1 VESDLNGLRATLLE
15 TLSAQLKQSPGAQL
29 HLIYIPELSD
39 PLSLADDERRAFAL
53 IKPPVGSVA
62 IRPDKAARL
71 ITLDCRKVAAYLL
84 ETHPAIDDPAL
95 ESSIT
100 QVWQETAGRSAY
112 DRAQNNDEPDLS
124 NLTIG
129 GWIVSTES
137 ANAIAQRFRDA
148 APSHRGAGHNYWVRW
163 FSPDHLHAMWPGLTD
178 AQREALLGGA
188 TWVGVDALGQVK
200 VYRANADAR
209 VVNDASAQAHRTAQL
224 SRDQILAVEEVP
236 TVRDLLERWRDQA
249 AGAGKAIP
257 RDAVQRVQCLV
268 REARELGLRED
279 GLTAYALL
287 ALQLPEQA
295 RSDPDWRSA
304 IGALMAEGL
313 PTSDLPEHLPEDF
326 WLRWEAGAVNAF
338 GHQRQTALS

>member
-1 VESDLNGLRATLLE
+1 MESDLNGLRATLLDA
-15 TLSAQLKQSPGAQL
+15 LSTQLNQSVDAQL
-29 HLIYIPELSD
+29 HLVYIPELSD
-39 PLSLADDERRAFAL
+39 PLSLADDERRSFAL

-71 ITLDCRKVAAYLL
+71 VTLDCRKVAAYLL

-112 DRAQNNDEPDLS
+112 DRAQHNDELDLS

-137 ANAIAQRFRDA
+137 ANLIAQRFRSV
-148 APSHRGAGHNYWVRW
+148 APSHRAMGQNYWVRW
-163 FSPDHLHAMWPGLTD
+163 FCPDHLHAMWPELTK
-178 AQREALLGGA
+178 AQRDALLGDA

-200 VYRANADAR
+200 VYRADNDAGLD
-209 VVNDASAQAHRTAQL
+209 DASAQAYRSAQL
-224 SRDQILAVEEVP
+224 SREQILAVEEVP

-249 AGAGKAIP
+249 AGVGAAIP
-257 RDAVQRVQCLV
+257 RDAVQRVQGLV
-268 REARELGLRED
+268 QEARELGLRGD
-279 GLTAYALL
+279 GLTVYALL

-295 RSDPDWRSA
+295 RSDPDW
-304 IGALMAEGL
+304 
-313 PTSDLPEHLPEDF
+313 
-326 WLRWEAGAVNAF
+326 
-338 GHQRQTALS
+338 

>member
-1 VESDLNGLRATLLE
+1 VEINFNGLRATVLE
-15 TLSAQLKQSPGAQL
+15 ALAAGLKRSPDVQL
-29 HLIYIPELSD
+29 HLVYIPELSD
-39 PLSLADDERRAFAL
+39 PLSLADDERRSFAP

-84 ETHPAIDDPAL
+84 ETYPAIDDPVL

-112 DRAQNNDEPDLS
+112 DRAQHNDELELS
-124 NLTIG
+124 SLTIG

-137 ANAIAQRFRDA
+137 ANSIAQRFRSA
-148 APSHRGAGHNYWVRW
+148 APSHRTGGDTYWVRW
-163 FSPDHLHAMWPGLTD
+163 FCPDHLHTMWPTLT
-178 AQREALLGGA
+178 APQRMALLGEA
-188 TWVGVDALGQVK
+188 TWVSIDPFGQVK
-200 VYRANADAR
+200 VYRADHPEEHESAPGNPQK
-209 VVNDASAQAHRTAQL
+209 ASQL

-249 AGAGKAIP
+249 VGVGAAIP
-257 RDAVQRVQCLV
+257 RDAVQRVQGLV
-268 REARELGLRED
+268 QEARELGLRGD

-287 ALQLPEQA
+287 ALQLPEQV
-295 RSDPDWRSA
+295 RSDPDWRLA
-304 IGALMAEGL
+304 VDAVIADGL
-313 PTSDLPEHLPEDF
+313 PTHDLPEHLPERF
-326 WLRWEAGAVNAF
+326 WLRWDADAANAI